1 MNIFFRNLN
10 SFLLNIH
17 FLLSDRFDYSIILFS
32 HKCYTPVSA
41 VSSVL
46 NVLAPAIPLFI
57 ILLSTIIVSNL
68 LKTALKV
75 VVKKR
80 IKNFVSNKILL
91 YRHRYSNSKLI
102 SNYLTTIFDVS
113 SQPFFYL

>member
-1 MNIFFRNLN
+1 MVINNILYNNRA
-10 SFLLNIH
+10 
-17 FLLSDRFDYSIILFS
+17 ILFF
-32 HKCYTPVSA
+32 KRP
-41 VSSVL
+41 
-46 NVLAPAIPLFI
+46 I
-57 ILLSTIIVSNL
+57 ISLSTIIVSNL

-102 SNYLTTIFDVS
+102 SHYLTTIFDVS
-113 SQPFFYL
+113 SQLFFYL